1 MEGLSNY
8 REIYRIK
15 YKRICGRNGRQRR
28 ENCLRN
34 VIADVITFDRGDD
47 MIFSEAVKKVREI
60 KGYSQEQLAR
70 ELNVSFATINRWE
83 NGKTEPSRLALT
95 NFMKFCKQHDV
106 DVLEGDVK

>member
-1 MEGLSNY
+1 MESLSNY
-8 REIYRIK
+8 REIYRIECK
-15 YKRICGRNGRQRR
+15 NGGQRQ
-28 ENCLRN
+28 ENYLQN
-34 VIADVITFDRGDD
+34 AIADVITFNRGED

-95 NFMKFCKQHDV
+95 NFMEFCKQHNV